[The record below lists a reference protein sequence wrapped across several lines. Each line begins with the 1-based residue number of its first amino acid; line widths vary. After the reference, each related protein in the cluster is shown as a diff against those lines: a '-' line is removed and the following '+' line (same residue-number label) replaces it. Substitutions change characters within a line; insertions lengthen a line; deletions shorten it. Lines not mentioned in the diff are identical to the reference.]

1 MKTRVISGLIGV
13 VILFLTL
20 SQFHTWIFNVVLF
33 MLYAIAAHEIY
44 NVYKD
49 KNFRRTEILLDIVG
63 FLVLVVSDTF
73 INISIWSNN
82 KLIYVTSAINIL
94 SGFYMVVIAVLM
106 VGFASIVVFKFNEID
121 FRNVASEIAFTLFA
135 LFGFYAALRFKTM
148 LPYQS
153 YGYDGVLLVICSAA
167 IAWGGD
173 TCAYFSG
180 FLFGKHKMAPHLSPK
195 KTIEG
200 AIGGILGSVVL
211 TWLVLWIYSFLK
223 PVMENS
229 NASYSVDFSTMVVI
243 GVVAAL
249 GSFVGII
256 GDLFASAVKR
266 QAGIKDYGN
275 IMPGH
280 GGVMDRFDSILLVII
295 VVSCAIPLIILNG
308 GVFGV

>member
-1 MKTRVISGLIGV
+1 MKTRVISGLVGLV
-13 VILFLTL
+13 VLFVVL
-20 SQFHTWIFNVVLF
+20 SQFHTWIFNIVLF
-33 MLYAIAAHEIY
+33 ALYAIAAHEIY

-63 FLVLVVSDTF
+63 FLVLIVSDRF
-73 INISIWSNN
+73 SYISVWSENN
-82 KLIYVTSAINIL
+82 LIDANSAINIL
-94 SGFYMVVIAVLM
+94 SGFYMLVIAVLM
-106 VGFASIVVFKFNEID
+106 VGFAAIVVFNFNKID

-135 LFGFYAALRFKTM
+135 LFGFYSALRFKTM
-148 LPYQS
+148 LPYHT

-173 TCAYFSG
+173 TCAYFAG
-180 FLFGKHKMAPHLSPK
+180 FLFGKRKMAPHLSPK

-223 PVMENS
+223 PIIEHSAV
-229 NASYSVDFSTMVVI
+229 SYSLDMPVMVLVGI
-243 GVVAAL
+243 VAAL
-249 GSFVGII
+249 GSFLGII